1 MERIANSRYG
11 KILKFFI
18 NFRDSYGRLLYSS
31 NAFDYVINSIR
42 WAPNGEYFAV
52 GAFEM
57 LKLCDKTGW
66 TYSFNKS
73 NVGSL
78 MKLCWSSD
86 STICAGAGGNG
97 QVLFANIADKQ
108 IQKDNWEV
116 RLTDENKILVTDLI
130 NEVNEELDFKDRVIS
145 MSMAFNNLIVT
156 SYAKCYI
163 YSDNNWNTPHI
174 FDIKDKDSIS
184 LIV

>member
-1 MERIANSRYG
+1 MKGSYSVATGTPPIISLSPEEKTVNSKYG
-11 KILKFFI
+11 KRIT
-18 NFRDSYGRLLYSS
+18 FRDSYGRLLYSS
-31 NAFDYVINSIR
+31 SAFDYVINSIR

-66 TYSFNKS
+66 TYSFNKT

-97 QVLFANIADKQ
+97 QVLFANIADK
-108 IQKDNWEV
+108 
-116 RLTDENKILVTDLI
+116 
-130 NEVNEELDFKDRVIS
+130 VI
-145 MSMAFNNLIVT
+145 
-156 SYAKCYI
+156 
-163 YSDNNWNTPHI
+163 
-174 FDIKDKDSIS
+174 
-184 LIV
+184 